1 LAVLPVSVSINRN
14 QAEHFSTMCISSIR
28 FTTGASRKSRRPEV
42 GRAPKAGTVKPKV
55 VITNATMERRA
66 RRRWPRVPTGES
78 MTITAKYEDG
88 VFKPLEDVSIS
99 EGTIVEVR
107 VPSYADRLKGKA
119 RSVGDFAFYGMW
131 KDRTDIAD
139 SVEYISNLRRDLRG

>member
-1 LAVLPVSVSINRN
+1 
-14 QAEHFSTMCISSIR
+14 
-28 FTTGASRKSRRPEV
+28 
-42 GRAPKAGTVKPKV
+42 
-55 VITNATMERRA
+55 
-66 RRRWPRVPTGES
+66 

-88 VFKPLEDVSIS
+88 VFKPLEAVNVS

-107 VPSYADRLKGKA
+107 VPSHAERLKSKS

-131 KDRTDIAD
+131 KDRADIGD